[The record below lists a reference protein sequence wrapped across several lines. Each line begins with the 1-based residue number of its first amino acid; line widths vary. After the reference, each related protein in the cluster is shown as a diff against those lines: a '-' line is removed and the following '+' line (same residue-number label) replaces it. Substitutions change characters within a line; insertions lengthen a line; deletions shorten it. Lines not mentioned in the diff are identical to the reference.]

1 MGWVAIY
8 LKSNELLKKQIFIN
22 DWVIDVFLTKSEKA
36 YIYRKGRMI
45 ERMGARKAAKFA
57 YRFFSPYVDYQ
68 KLHIRNDSKERPS
81 LTKDDLSIDE
91 IRVSLSHTKKYSG
104 AMIVKI

>member
-1 MGWVAIY
+1 MLGWVAIY

-45 ERMGARKAAKFA
+45 ERMGARIATKFA
-57 YRFFSPYVDYQ
+57 YRFF
-68 KLHIRNDSKERPS
+68 LLM
-81 LTKDDLSIDE
+81 LT
-91 IRVSLSHTKKYSG
+91 TKSFTLE
-104 AMIVKI
+104 MIVKSVHPLQKMI